1 MLWCE
6 AHITRRTPAGA
17 AIRCPARI
25 YYRLDSYTP
34 PLRAGRDGQ
43 DEAGWFEF
51 AFMGAELDGEP
62 AEAPGPLTD
71 AELIELHAWWSADRD
86 AQQDATRQAE
96 ELAAVQAQHA
106 ARRAAA

>member
-1 MLWCE
+1 MLWCD
-6 AHITRRTPAGA
+6 AHVTRRAPDGA
-17 AIRCPARI
+17 AVRCPARI

-34 PLRAGRDGQ
+34 PLRKSRDGHDDAGR
-43 DEAGWFEF
+43 FEF
-51 AFMGAELDGEP
+51 AFMAAELDGEP